1 MWKRFLDWF
10 FPARLAAK
18 AEADE
23 LMEAYGN
30 EAYSIARQLMREAR
44 GRGDHPA
51 VRLYSR
57 AKREIAK
64 RTDFP
69 IGLDTATRLL
79 EEPVE
84 KLVRPKEVT
93 LH

>member
-1 MWKRFLDWF
+1 
-10 FPARLAAK
+10 
-18 AEADE
+18 
-23 LMEAYGN
+23 
-30 EAYSIARQLMREAR
+30 MRDAR
-44 GRGDHPA
+44 GRGDRKA
-51 VRLYSR
+51 ERLYSR

-84 KLVRPKEVT
+84 KLICPRNAT
-93 LH
+93 IH

>member
-1 MWKRFLDWF
+1 MWTRFLDWL

-23 LMEAYGN
+23 LMETYGDQAYFV
-30 EAYSIARQLMREAR
+30 ARRLMREAGQR
-44 GRGDHPA
+44 RDWKTE
-51 VRLYSR
+51 RLYSR

-64 RTDFP
+64 RTDFTT
-69 IGLDTATRLL
+69 GLDTATRLL
-79 EEPVE
+79 EQDVRD
-84 KLVRPKEVT
+84 LVPPKDAT